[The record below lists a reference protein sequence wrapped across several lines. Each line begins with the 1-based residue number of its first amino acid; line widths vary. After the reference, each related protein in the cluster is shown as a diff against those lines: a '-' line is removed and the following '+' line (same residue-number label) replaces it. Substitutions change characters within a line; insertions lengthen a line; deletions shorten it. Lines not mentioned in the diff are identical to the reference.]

1 MTPAQHTPR
10 ASTAVA
16 FPPHTPHASRTPD
29 GQQAPSA
36 VMAAEAAVAL
46 ALQHVA
52 SGFSTPRQ
60 QPPSLSSGPEQEGGE
75 LQVMPDHELEQ
86 LHSPLAVM
94 QLPCPEHIC
103 PRHASHCFML
113 HMVVTAG
120 RAVVQWL
127 PGAMPLSDVVH
138 RTWRVCE
145 PPPQVTEHAPN
156 VPTDQPYITHGRLLH
171 LRSV

>member
-1 MTPAQHTPR
+1 
-10 ASTAVA
+10 
-16 FPPHTPHASRTPD
+16 
-29 GQQAPSA
+29 
-36 VMAAEAAVAL
+36 MAAEAAVAL

-94 QLPCPEHIC
+94 QLPWPEHFC

-113 HMVVTAG
+113 HMVVFAG

-138 RTWRVCE
+138 HTWRVCE

-156 VPTDQPYITHGRLLH
+156 VPTDQPYITH
-171 LRSV
+171 